1 MMEPSAKSV
10 NEGTRPRLLAIGTD
24 GALMHALRQLAC
36 NDTFTLEMAWTLS
49 AARDAIAHT
58 VDFRSRRDVVLVEPF
73 LHGEYVA
80 ELVPA
85 LRALPCAPA
94 IGVVSAHL
102 TLPLEV
108 QLKTQGAHLCLRTP
122 LATTELQWS
131 VRALLRSRS
140 LLLSLS
146 FYEQAWQL
154 SPRQT
159 EVVLGALNGLTIKD
173 VAAQL
178 RVSPET
184 VRTHWTRILEKSGK
198 PCVAAVLVSLRTDE
212 ARRVDEQAQLTP
224 PIVP

>member
-1 MMEPSAKSV
+1 MEPLAKS
-10 NEGTRPRLLAIGTD
+10 ETHGARPRLLAIGAD
-24 GALMHALRQLAC
+24 GALLSALHHLAC
-36 NDTFTLEMAWTLS
+36 NDTFALETACSLS

-73 LHGEYVA
+73 FHGEYVA
-80 ELVPA
+80 ELVPT

-102 TLPLEV
+102 TPSLEV

-122 LATTELQWS
+122 LGTTELQWS
-131 VRALLRSRS
+131 VRALLRSRA

-146 FYEQAWQL
+146 FHERAWQL
-154 SPRQT
+154 SARQT

-178 RVSPET
+178 GVSPET
-184 VRTHWTRILEKSGK
+184 VRTHWTRILEKAGQH
-198 PCVAAVLVSLRTDE
+198 CVAAVLALLRTGE
-212 ARRVDEQAQLTP
+212 ARQVDELSPTR
-224 PIVP
+224 